1 MTTMNGNEAT
11 PSIKLDAPAAVLWAS
26 AFVIMAMII
35 VQAGRLDA
43 GNQARASVTAD
54 VADLRLLTSRSS
66 GDEEILTI
74 LDQSQETLSAYAV
87 VNGRSLEL
95 FDMIYLPDAFAQA
108 SGKASGRR

>member
-1 MTTMNGNEAT
+1 MTIKNETASVLAPGINVGVAT
-11 PSIKLDAPAAVLWAS
+11 LWAS

-35 VQAGRLDA
+35 VQAGRLGA
-43 GNQARASVTAD
+43 GEQAFGAVTAE

-66 GDEEILTI
+66 QDEEILTI

-95 FDMIYLPDAFAQA
+95 FDMIYLPTVFGQA
-108 SGKASGRR
+108 SRGTSGRR

>member
-1 MTTMNGNEAT
+1 MDTNRTTAST
-11 PSIKLDAPAAVLWAS
+11 VSTKLDAGAATLWAS
-26 AFVIMAMII
+26 AFVILAMII

-43 GNQARASVTAD
+43 GNQAHASVTAD

-95 FDMIYLPDAFAQA
+95 FDMVYLPTAFKQA
-108 SGKASGRR
+108 SGGASGRR